1 MSIKMNYFWGFKL
14 KFSSIL
20 NFFYRGFVIC
30 RKSKDKP
37 DYFKLRKKKQRK
49 NFENSPPTLQG
60 TQQSS
65 TWARHE
71 YRQTVNNLHW
81 ASVDWCPEQHRRNRK
96 RRTLSPFRPLLWAR
110 QQLLPVT
117 THSEALAANA
127 GDWGVQEYWT
137 GEHIQRYLQVPQES
151 FWRTLDPPHRC

>member
-37 DYFKLRKKKQRK
+37 DYFKLRKNKRK
-49 NFENSPPTLQG
+49 NFDNSPPTLQG

-81 ASVDWCPEQHRRNRK
+81 ASVDWCPRAAPHKQE
-96 RRTLSPFRPLLWAR
+96 TALSPFRPLLLGPV

-117 THSEALAANA
+117 THSEALAANV
-127 GDWGVQEYWT
+127 GDRGVQEDWT
-137 GEHIQRYLQVPQES
+137 GEHIQRDLQVPQES